1 MPIVPST
8 TADDF
13 WEWVAEQGYP
23 GSPNDQLRLLLTAEG
38 YATGNNMRDLFDWL
52 GANGYT
58 GTKLKG
64 LLLLNALIRWNTNG

>member
-13 WEWVAEQGYP
+13 WEWVAEQGYS

-38 YATGNNMRDLFDWL
+38 YTTGNNTTDLFAWL
-52 GANGYT
+52 GANGYL
-58 GTKLKG
+58 GTMTERIT
-64 LLLLNALIRWNTNG
+64 AFERANTVEY